1 MYYFDTQVQLERIR
15 QAGSEVRWQHEEDV
29 EECPTCH
36 TTFSVTR
43 KKVHYRN

>member
-1 MYYFDTQVQLERIR
+1 MYYFDIQVQLERIR

-43 KKVHYRN
+43 KKVHYTN